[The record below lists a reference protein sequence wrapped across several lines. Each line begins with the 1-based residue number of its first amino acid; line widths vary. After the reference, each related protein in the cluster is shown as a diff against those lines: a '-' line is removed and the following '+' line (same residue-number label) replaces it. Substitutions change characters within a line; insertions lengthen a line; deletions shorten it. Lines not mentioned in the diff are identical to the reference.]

1 MVPSAPRRR
10 GNVIATAADDRDHET
25 ALERVGAFSIPNYR
39 RFFIG
44 QSLSNVGTWFQM
56 LAQSLLVLKL
66 TGRASALGEATALQA
81 APFLLLGPFIAP
93 LLDRINLRRTMLWIS
108 VAAGV
113 EAAGMAALTAAHLIN
128 VWWIFGL
135 AFLLGCINMCNQP
148 AIQAFVT
155 ELVPR
160 DAVPSAVSLNG
171 VQMAVGR
178 LAGPALA
185 ALLYAWKG
193 PAVCFSV
200 NAASY
205 LIVVGALSALRRGEL
220 FSRQPRA
227 RAKGALRESLL
238 YAWNSPAHRGQLIAN
253 AFVGMFA
260 WNFGIFYASFTQLV
274 LHSGSFS
281 LGLAES
287 INASA
292 AVIGGILLSRHLTHP
307 TRRTYILG
315 CVALGTA
322 LALTAVAPNLLTFY
336 CCMILFGSTTVIYTA
351 VNQAL
356 LQRITP
362 QERIGSVM
370 TLSTY
375 GTMGTTPIGALI
387 VGWLTN
393 IGTARAAIGAGAAS
407 LLVSALVLAL
417 SMPHPSQPELGTIPT
432 TI

>member
-1 MVPSAPRRR
+1 M
-10 GNVIATAADDRDHET
+10 
-25 ALERVGAFSIPNYR
+25 PNYR
-39 RFFIG
+39 RFFVG
-44 QSLSNVGTWFQM
+44 QSLSNIGTWFQM

-93 LLDRINLRRTMLWIS
+93 LLDRINLRRTMIWIAI
-108 VAAGV
+108 AAGV
-113 EAAGMAALTAAHLIN
+113 EAAGMAALTAGHLIN
-128 VWWIFGL
+128 IWWIFGL
-135 AFLLGCINMCNQP
+135 SFVLGCINMFNQP

-160 DAVPSAVSLNG
+160 EGVPSAVSLNG

-205 LIVVGALSALRRGEL
+205 VIVIVALSALRKSEL
-220 FSRQPRA
+220 FPRQIRA
-227 RAKGALRESLL
+227 RAKGALRESLAF
-238 YAWNSPAHRGQLIAN
+238 AWNSPAHRGQLIAN

-274 LHSGSFS
+274 LHSGSLS
-281 LGLAES
+281 LGIAES
-287 INASA
+287 INACA
-292 AVIGGILLSRHLTHP
+292 AVIGGIILSRHLTHP
-307 TRRTYILG
+307 TRRTYIIG
-315 CVALGTA
+315 CAALGSA
-322 LALTAVAPNLLTFY
+322 LALTALAPNLVAFY
-336 CCMILFGSTTVIYTA
+336 FCMVLFGSATVVYTA

-356 LQRITP
+356 LQRVTP
-362 QERIGSVM
+362 RDRIGSVM

-375 GTMGTTPIGALI
+375 GTMGMTPIGALI
-387 VGWLTN
+387 AGWLTN
-393 IGTARAAIGAGAAS
+393 IGTARAAIGTGAAS
-407 LLVSALVLAL
+407 LLISAFVLSLTSRRQESSDVGSIITPA
-417 SMPHPSQPELGTIPT
+417 
-432 TI
+432 